1 MGKSSYEKIKSS
13 WLHSYM
19 YSWNL
24 FDEKEIL
31 FMKRDNPSTH
41 GEEILFIWEDF
52 SSYEKISRRIVNKAN
67 NTDRINLVVEFFKI
81 SQIWIWN

>member
-1 MGKSSYEKIKSS
+1 LGKSSYEKIKSS

-31 FMKRDNPSTH
+31 FMKR
-41 GEEILFIWEDF
+41 EILLHMGKKF